1 MKQTMT
7 ADRLELISRDIF
19 VSTDKLRKD
28 KKAQLIGVKLSD
40 DNSIICEPI
49 IDCGDIYEMLNDST
63 HHADKMENYDLIA
76 ILTAGWAA
84 PQKGNESDE
93 IAPSVHPERKRV
105 KLALIAYSVNQTSSI
120 MTMDGDPEY
129 HYGSGENGGN
139 GALQNA
145 FEDFLH
151 GIGW

>member
-19 VSTDKLRKD
+19 VSTDKLRK
-28 KKAQLIGVKLSD
+28 KKTAQLVGVKLSD
-40 DNSIICEPI
+40 DNSILCEEI
-49 IDCGDIYEMLNDST
+49 TDCGDVYQMLVEST
-63 HHADKMENYDLIA
+63 FHPDKMKDYDLIA

-84 PQKGNESDE
+84 PANGDENDE
-93 IAPSVHPERKRV
+93 IAPSAHPERKRV

-129 HYGSGENGGN
+129 LYGSGENGGN